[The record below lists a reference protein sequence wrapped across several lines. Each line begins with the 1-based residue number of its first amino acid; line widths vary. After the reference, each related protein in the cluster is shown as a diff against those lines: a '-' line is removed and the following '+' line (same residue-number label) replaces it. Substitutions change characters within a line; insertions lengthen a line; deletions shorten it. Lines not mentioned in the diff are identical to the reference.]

1 MYKKIERNQNM
12 ENSEIIVGLDI
23 GTTKIAVIVGKMDKN
38 GIIEILGSG
47 KAESTGVMR
56 GQVANIDKTI
66 TSIKAAIDAA
76 ERESGVEIGS
86 VVVGIAGQHIKSIQH
101 HGSILRANTED
112 EITMQD
118 IELLKNNMYKL
129 VMKAGEQIINVI
141 PQEFIIDRETGI
153 REPIGM
159 AGVDLGANFHIIT
172 GNESAI
178 KNIVRCVQKA
188 GLIMED
194 LILEPLASSEA
205 VLSDEEK
212 EAGVALV
219 DIGGGTSDIAIF
231 QDNII
236 RHTSVIPLG
245 GNTITEDVK
254 EGCTIIK
261 VQAEALKVKY
271 GSCLAEQN
279 RDDEIV
285 SIPGL
290 KGRQPKE
297 ISLRNLAHII
307 QARMEE
313 IVAQIDYEI
322 QQSGYKKKLIAGI
335 VLTGGGAQLKH
346 LKELVEFTTGME
358 CRIGVPSERIS
369 PDTNK
374 DILNPS
380 YSTGVGLVIEGFNR
394 LQYRENEPETEKV
407 EDQPKQKS
415 EKAKSKKVP
424 RDLGSSGFSTL
435 LKDIFSPGNIE

>member
-1 MYKKIERNQNM
+1 M
-12 ENSEIIVGLDI
+12 ENSELIVGLDI
-23 GTTKIAVIVGKMDKN
+23 GTTKIAVIVGRKDKSGN
-38 GIIEILGSG
+38 IEILGSG

-66 TSIKAAIDAA
+66 ASIKTAVEMA

-86 VVVGIAGQHIKSIQH
+86 VIVGIAGQHIKSIQH
-101 HGSILRANTED
+101 RGNILRENTD
-112 EITMQD
+112 EEISIED
-118 IELLKNNMYKL
+118 IEKLRENMRKL
-129 VMKAGEQIINVI
+129 VMKPGEQIIDVI
-141 PQEFIIDRETGI
+141 PQEYIIDRETGI
-153 REPIGM
+153 TEPIGM
-159 AGVDLGANFHIIT
+159 AGVELGANFHIIT

-178 KNIVRCVQKA
+178 KNIVRCVVKS
-188 GLIMED
+188 GLDMEG
-194 LILEPLASSEA
+194 LVLEPLASSEA
-205 VLSDEEK
+205 VLSEEEK

-231 QDNII
+231 QEKII
-236 RHTSVIPLG
+236 RHTAVIPLG

-290 KGRQPKE
+290 KGRPPKE

-313 IVAQIDYEI
+313 IVEQIDYEI
-322 QQSGYKKKLIAGI
+322 QNSGYKKKLIAGI
-335 VLTGGGAQLKH
+335 VLTGGGSQMKH

-358 CRIGVPSERIS
+358 CRIGAPSEKIS

-374 DILNPS
+374 ELLSPTYATVI
-380 YSTGVGLVIEGFNR
+380 GLVIEGFNR
-394 LQYRENEPETEKV
+394 QKYKV
-407 EDQPKQKS
+407 EEIEEPIENQAVPEQKGKKEKQK
-415 EKAKSKKVP
+415 EKPKKASKDYT
-424 RDLGSSGFSTL
+424 DLIKGLFFGDDV
-435 LKDIFSPGNIE
+435 K

>member
-1 MYKKIERNQNM
+1 LYQKIERKKCM

-23 GTTKIAVIVGKMDKN
+23 GTTKIAVIVGRKDKN
-38 GIIEILGSG
+38 GSIEILGSG

-66 TSIKAAIDAA
+66 NSIKAAIEIA
-76 ERESGVEIGS
+76 ERESGVDIES

-101 HGSILRANTED
+101 KGNILRNNTED
-112 EITMQD
+112 EISLKD
-118 IELLKNNMYKL
+118 IEMLKNNMYKL
-129 VMKAGEQIINVI
+129 VMKPGEQIINVI
-141 PQEFIIDRETGI
+141 PQEYIIDRETGI

-159 AGVDLGANFHIIT
+159 AGVELGANFHIIT

-178 KNIVRCVQKA
+178 RNIVRCVQKS
-188 GLIMED
+188 GLIMDD

-205 VLSDEEK
+205 VLSEEEK

-236 RHTSVIPLG
+236 RHTAVIPLG
-245 GNTITEDVK
+245 GNTITDDVK

-271 GSCLAEQN
+271 GSCLAQQN

-290 KGRQPKE
+290 KGRPAKE
-297 ISLRNLAHII
+297 ISLRNLANII

-313 IVAQIDYEI
+313 IVEQVNFEI
-322 QQSGYKKKLIAGI
+322 EQSGYKKKLIAGI
-335 VLTGGGAQLKH
+335 VITGGGAQLKH
-346 LKELVEFTTGME
+346 LKELVEYTTGME
-358 CRIGVPSERIS
+358 CRIGVPCEKISSE
-369 PDTNK
+369 TNK
-374 DILNPS
+374 ELLNPS
-380 YSTGVGLVIEGFNR
+380 YATGIGLVIEGFNR
-394 LQYRENEPETEKV
+394 LVFKPEESVKQPEEETKVKTEKV
-407 EDQPKQKS
+407 KIKKQPK
-415 EKAKSKKVP
+415 
-424 RDLGSSGFSTL
+424 DLSNTRFTDMFKGLFSSDE
-435 LKDIFSPGNIE
+435 LK

>member
-1 MYKKIERNQNM
+1 M
-12 ENSEIIVGLDI
+12 ENSELIVGLDI
-23 GTTKIAVIVGKMDKN
+23 GTTKIAVIVGRKDKN
-38 GIIEILGSG
+38 GNIEILGSG

-56 GQVANIDKTI
+56 GQVANIEKTV
-66 TSIKAAIDAA
+66 TSIRTAVEMA

-101 HGSILRANTED
+101 RGNVLRDNTVD
-112 EITMQD
+112 EISKKD
-118 IELLKNNMYKL
+118 IIKLTDNMKKL
-129 VMKAGEQIINVI
+129 VMKPGEQIIDVI

-159 AGVDLGANFHIIT
+159 AGVELGANFHIIT

-178 KNIVRCVQKA
+178 KNIYRCVVKA
-188 GLIMED
+188 GLE
-194 LILEPLASSEA
+194 LEALVLEPLASSES

-212 EAGVALV
+212 EAGVVLV

-236 RHTSVIPLG
+236 RHTAVIPLG

-290 KGRQPKE
+290 KGRPPKE

-307 QARMEE
+307 QARVEE
-313 IVAQIDYEI
+313 IVEQIDYEI
-322 QQSGYKKKLIAGI
+322 QNSGYKKKLIAGI
-335 VLTGGGAQLKH
+335 VLTGGGSQLKH

-358 CRIGVPSERIS
+358 ARIGAPSEKIS
-369 PDTNK
+369 PETNK
-374 DILNPS
+374 DLLNPS
-380 YSTGVGLVIEGFNR
+380 YATSIGLVIEGFNR
-394 LQYRENEPETEKV
+394 HIPKAVEPENEFVNSTSTEAKV
-407 EDQPKQKS
+407 KKEKPKKP
-415 EKAKSKKVP
+415 P
-424 RDLGSSGFSTL
+424 RDISNTKLSDMLKGFFGGEEV
-435 LKDIFSPGNIE
+435 K

>member
-1 MYKKIERNQNM
+1 M
-12 ENSEIIVGLDI
+12 ENSELIVGLDI
-23 GTTKIAVIVGKMDKN
+23 GTTKIAVIVGRKDKSGN
-38 GIIEILGSG
+38 IEILGSG

-66 TSIKAAIDAA
+66 ASIKTAVEMA

-86 VVVGIAGQHIKSIQH
+86 VIVGIAGQHIKSIQH
-101 HGSILRANTED
+101 RGNILRENTD
-112 EITMQD
+112 EEISIED
-118 IELLKNNMYKL
+118 IEKLRENMRKL
-129 VMKAGEQIINVI
+129 VMKPGEQIIDVI
-141 PQEFIIDRETGI
+141 PQEYIIDRETGI
-153 REPIGM
+153 TEPIGM
-159 AGVDLGANFHIIT
+159 AGVELGANFHIIT

-178 KNIVRCVQKA
+178 KNIVRCVVKS
-188 GLIMED
+188 GLDMEG
-194 LILEPLASSEA
+194 LVLEPLASSEA
-205 VLSDEEK
+205 VLSEEEK

-231 QDNII
+231 QEKII
-236 RHTSVIPLG
+236 RHTAVIPLG

-290 KGRQPKE
+290 KGRPPKE

-313 IVAQIDYEI
+313 IVEQIDYEI
-322 QQSGYKKKLIAGI
+322 QNSGYKKKLIAGI
-335 VLTGGGAQLKH
+335 VLTGGGSQMKH

-358 CRIGVPSERIS
+358 CRIGAPSEKIS

-374 DILNPS
+374 ELLSPTYATVI
-380 YSTGVGLVIEGFNR
+380 GLVIEGFNR
-394 LQYRENEPETEKV
+394 QKYKIEEVEEPVENQAIPEQKGKKEK
-407 EDQPKQKS
+407 PKDKPK
-415 EKAKSKKVP
+415 KASKDYT
-424 RDLGSSGFSTL
+424 DLIKGLFFGDDV
-435 LKDIFSPGNIE
+435 K

>member
-1 MYKKIERNQNM
+1 MYKKIERKEQM

-38 GIIEILGSG
+38 GNIEILGSG

-66 TSIKAAIDAA
+66 TSIKAAIDMA

-101 HGSILRANTED
+101 HGSILRANTDE

-118 IELLKNNMYKL
+118 IEQLKNNMYKL

-205 VLSDEEK
+205 VLSEEEK

-236 RHTSVIPLG
+236 RHTAVIPLG

-322 QQSGYKKKLIAGI
+322 EQSGYKKKLIAGI
-335 VLTGGGAQLKH
+335 VLTGGGSQLKH
-346 LKELVEFTTGME
+346 LKELVEFSTGME

-369 PDTNK
+369 PETNK
-374 DILNPS
+374 DLLNPS

-394 LQYRENEPETEKV
+394 LQFREQEPEVEKSEEPTKQKTEKV
-407 EDQPKQKS
+407 KKS
-415 EKAKSKKVP
+415 VKDV
-424 RDLGSSGFSTL
+424 GSSGFSSL
-435 LKDIFSPGNIE
+435 LKDIFSPGNIQ